1 MQYISVVDARS
12 DEGMDHASPLTLN
25 PVIAG
30 HVAVAGADKTDRADI
45 RDDQIFIVV
54 AIETVQKKCGCS
66 NTKPFYNRRER
77 SGVTHFSLILA
88 AATATV

>member
-30 HVAVAGADKTDRADI
+30 HVAVAGADKTD
-45 RDDQIFIVV
+45 
-54 AIETVQKKCGCS
+54 
-66 NTKPFYNRRER
+66 
-77 SGVTHFSLILA
+77 
-88 AATATV
+88 